1 MNERHDSQ
9 GSASSSQSLDHAM
22 DGARAD
28 GQRLA
33 QWWQR
38 RPISDAERSER
49 SERFFW
55 WRIVT
60 ILAAAMAVA
69 TLGVLQV
76 RRSSTGIR
84 TAYELVRAND
94 ALREQIEANRHDEA
108 VLTGLKNP
116 NELRKVAND
125 VYHMRVPGT
134 DEQVEVE

>member
-1 MNERHDSQ
+1 MMNERHDKPAH
-9 GSASSSQSLDHAM
+9 ASSQTLDHAL
-22 DGARAD
+22 D
-28 GQRLA
+28 GQRLT

-55 WRIVT
+55 GRVIV
-60 ILAAAMAVA
+60 ILGLAMVIA

-76 RRSSTGIR
+76 RRSSSGIR

-94 ALREQIEANRHDEA
+94 ALREQIEANRHAEA
-108 VLTGLKNP
+108 NLTGLKNP
-116 NELRKVAND
+116 NELRKEANE
-125 VYHMRVPGT
+125 VYHMRVPGA